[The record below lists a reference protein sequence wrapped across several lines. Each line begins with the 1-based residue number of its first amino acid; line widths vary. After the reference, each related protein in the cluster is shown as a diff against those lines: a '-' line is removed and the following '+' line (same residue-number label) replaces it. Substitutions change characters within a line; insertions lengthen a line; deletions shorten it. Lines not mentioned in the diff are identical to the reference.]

1 MGRLIPRA
9 GGLGGRFSPLL
20 TLDVGGLGGRF
31 SPLLTLEA
39 GGLGIFAEREFF
51 LLEPRGLPIKF
62 DE

>member
-1 MGRLIPRA
+1 MGLWPRGRLIARA

-20 TLDVGGLGGRF
+20 TLDVGGLG
-31 SPLLTLEA
+31 
-39 GGLGIFAEREFF
+39 IFAESEFF